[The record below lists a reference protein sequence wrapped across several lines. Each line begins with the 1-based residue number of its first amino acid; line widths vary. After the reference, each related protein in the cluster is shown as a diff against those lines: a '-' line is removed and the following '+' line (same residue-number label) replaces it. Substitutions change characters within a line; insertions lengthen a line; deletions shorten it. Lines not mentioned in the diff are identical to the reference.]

1 MKPTLATVTSD
12 TAKALARTLG
22 DPTTGLSR
30 KLQLVGGFTASG
42 LRLARG
48 TVVERAL
55 GPRPAQTLRLWDFEG
70 CAHSRSVRE
79 ALSSLDLD
87 AEVRPCPPGGT
98 RFGAALG
105 GGPVPQ
111 LEDPNTGQRL
121 VGAAAIVTHLY
132 ARYGAGSA
140 PWLVNSALVRV
151 VTGVLARALT
161 AARGGEVRPSK
172 APVQPLELY
181 SFESSP
187 PCRMVRFTLCELE
200 LPYVLHNVAKGS
212 PRRDAFITR
221 SGKMQVPWLADPNTG
236 WQGFESLE
244 IERYLEQTYADGGR

>member
-12 TAKALARTLG
+12 TAKALARTLS

-30 KLQLVGGFTASG
+30 KLQLLGGFTASG

-48 TVVERAL
+48 TTVERAL
-55 GPRPAQTLRLWDFEG
+55 GPRPAQTVRLWDFEG
-70 CAHSRSVRE
+70 CPHSRSVRE
-79 ALSSLDLD
+79 ALSCLDLD
-87 AEVRPCPPGGT
+87 AEVRPCPPGGA
-98 RFGAALG
+98 RFRSELGSGAG
-105 GGPVPQ
+105 PQ

-121 VGAAAIVTHLY
+121 VGAPAIVSHLY
-132 ARYGAGSA
+132 AKYGAGTA
-140 PWLVNSALVRV
+140 PWLVNAAPVRV
-151 VTGVLARALT
+151 ATGLLARVLT
-161 AARGGEVRPSK
+161 AGRGAIARPSK
-172 APVQPLELY
+172 APEQPLELY

-212 PRRDAFITR
+212 PRRDAFIAR

-244 IERYLEQTYADGGR
+244 IERYLERTYGGS